1 MDARVV
7 VEACQGAAEL
17 QMYPSVDHTDGTRN
31 ARTSLGLASV
41 ENIMIYS
48 SLAGTLGFSVLEY
61 ALFLSLRFLLGSCA
75 QRREKQVR
83 MIE

>member
-48 SLAGTLGFSVLEY
+48 GFSVLEY